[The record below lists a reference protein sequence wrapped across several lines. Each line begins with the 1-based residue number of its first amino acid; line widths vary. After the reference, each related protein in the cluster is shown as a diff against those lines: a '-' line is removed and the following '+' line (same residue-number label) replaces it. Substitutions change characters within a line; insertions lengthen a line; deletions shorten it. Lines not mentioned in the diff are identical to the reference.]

1 MKIESVPEQ
10 KTTIQ
15 VIERMVALLDA
26 LAKYPDP
33 VSLKELSRVSGLHP
47 STAHRILN
55 DMVVTRFVE
64 SPTAHREAE
73 TAKAHRG

>member
-1 MKIESVPEQ
+1 MKTEPVQEQ

-33 VSLKELSRVSGLHP
+33 VSLKEL
-47 STAHRILN
+47 
-55 DMVVTRFVE
+55 
-64 SPTAHREAE
+64 
-73 TAKAHRG
+73 